1 MLWQPA
7 IVSIARTWNIHK
19 PSVQFSSVLL
29 LSVDAKATEL
39 SHSRQCRHH
48 HSVPHSEDR
57 SVVVL
62 WKWWVGGGREIRGQ
76 EVVRD
81 LSNVTI
87 NTADDVVADDFQ
99 TDQRRRFISL
109 VQHKRHQPVRVDIE
123 CSKRALI
130 CWNHKTPA
138 QSDHYRPKAINNI
151 FHGHVSHWVLCGGTR
166 TRTHYK
172 IYNTTQNVK
181 RYNSRRQWLSRV
193 PRHIKAK
200 TFTLTTS
207 HLDRP
212 PAVTAGR
219 RTDMPP
225 LSISRYSIAEREKR
239 MDISLPADITECII
253 AWQTQL
259 IKRSMMIIT
268 MILKIRRSFLKETT
282 INEPEC
288 ERLRVVIWCLRHCIC
303 ATSIV
308 NAVRTGVRM
317 ASKSQLQR
325 SSRRMNDVPAV
336 KR

>member
-1 MLWQPA
+1 M
-7 IVSIARTWNIHK
+7 SGRREGDTRTGSCQGFVECHGQHCRWCRRWR
-19 PSVQFSSVLL
+19 FSNWPTTTLYQSCPTSTTPV
-29 LSVDAKATEL
+29 
-39 SHSRQCRHH
+39 
-48 HSVPHSEDR
+48 
-57 SVVVL
+57 
-62 WKWWVGGGREIRGQ
+62 
-76 EVVRD
+76 
-81 LSNVTI
+81 
-87 NTADDVVADDFQ
+87 
-99 TDQRRRFISL
+99 
-109 VQHKRHQPVRVDIE
+109 VRVDIE

-172 IYNTTQNVK
+172 IYNTTHNVK

-193 PRHIKAK
+193 PRHIMAK

-308 NAVRTGVRM
+308 NAVRSPYRGSHGKQVTATAIEQTNEWCAGC
-317 ASKSQLQR
+317 
-325 SSRRMNDVPAV
+325 
-336 KR
+336 